1 MTAILFGSISTL
13 ADTSETQRDAF
24 NRAFAE
30 HGLDWQWDRDEYR
43 KMLDSNGGSNRIAD
57 YASKRGLEVDAV
69 AVHAT
74 KSRLFQDA
82 LASATLIARPGVR
95 ETIAAAKAAKAKIG
109 FITTTSPQN
118 VAALLTAFPDLT
130 AEDFDLITD
139 ASDGYPSK
147 PDPAVYAAA
156 VAALA
161 QDPAECV
168 AIEDN
173 IGGVQSAVAA
183 GLRCAAFPNENT
195 ADQQFNDVGAGV
207 EQVTELDFTH
217 LSATQWKA

>member
-13 ADTSETQRDAF
+13 ADTSEMQRDAF

-30 HGLDWQWDRDEYR
+30 HGLDWQWGRDEYR
-43 KMLDSNGGSNRIAD
+43 RMLGGNGGANRIAD
-57 YASKRGLEVDAV
+57 YAAERGQEVDAA

-74 KSRLFQDA
+74 KSKLFQDS
-82 LASATLIARPGVR
+82 LANATLTARPGVR
-95 ETIAAAKAAKAKIG
+95 ETIAAAKAARAKVA

-118 VAALLTAFPDLT
+118 VAALLTAFPDLVPG
-130 AEDFDLITD
+130 DFDLITD
-139 ASDGYPSK
+139 TSDGYPSK

-168 AIEDN
+168 AVEDN

-195 ADQQFNDVGAGV
+195 VDQPFEDVGDGV